1 MIEGTLIMESLG
13 VGTNLES
20 LRLTVRKISRYRA
33 QGTST
38 IVMKRVVDDR
48 PLAIAAAAGSGPRRA
63 RPRAKR

>member
-1 MIEGTLIMESLG
+1 
-13 VGTNLES
+13 VQ
-20 LRLTVRKISRYRA
+20 RL
-33 QGTST
+33 TST